1 MEGRIREARDKNV
14 EVLRLLDVEVERV
27 RRETRQLEEQRERG
41 DALVSRLAV
50 EASIQAE
57 LRVQAQRAIART
69 AIETARAELAE
80 SRLAETKVLH
90 PR

>member
-1 MEGRIREARDKNV
+1 VEGRIREARDKNV